1 MNYSLENTLLD
12 HIQYA
17 LTQSRVYQKR
27 MEQLRG
33 RLLRAPATET
43 LHVSSESDMNMTM
56 GQRQWV
62 LLTQMLISLDPK
74 GLKGAFE
81 FNPGTDI
88 FSKRYLLLVP
98 LFCLPH
104 SIFH

>member
-17 LTQSRVYQKR
+17 LTQSRVYQRR

-43 LHVSSESDMNMTM
+43 LHISSESDMNMTM
-56 GQRQWV
+56 GQWQWV
-62 LLTQMLISLDPK
+62 LLKQMLISLDPK

-81 FNPGTDI
+81 FNPDTDI
-88 FSKRYLLLVP
+88 FSKG
-98 LFCLPH
+98 
-104 SIFH
+104 